1 MLLSLYRL
9 PQRRVTL
16 AVPAVLV
23 AAFLLGLVVDTEP
36 LTGTIMIAVI
46 VMIFATMVGL
56 RLGELT
62 RLKVDAKLLA
72 AATAINFV
80 WIPLV
85 ATAIGFT
92 VLAEHP
98 QLFAGLALAALLPTS
113 GMTIAWTGIQRGD
126 VPAAVR
132 LTVSGLLLGAVLT
145 PWYLLAMIGEF
156 VPIDVATTFQT
167 ILTVVVVP
175 LVLGQLATR
184 LLVAR
189 YGQQRFQQRIK
200 PNLSPLSVWG
210 MLWVVFVSAS
220 SRAETIVAN
229 LEVLAVAVAAIVLF
243 YLVALA
249 SSTLVAT
256 TAFDRDKGIALVN
269 GTALRN
275 LSIAI
280 GIAATQFEAE
290 ATVLVTLA
298 FIVQQ
303 QGIAYYV
310 GLAGKRWFAEPNE
323 DEEPAS
329 NAEPESA
336 SNAEPGSASD
346 AAPDP
351 DEGAAPD
358 PSPGRDER

>member
-23 AAFLLGLVVDTEP
+23 AAFGLGLVVDTEP

-62 RLKVDAKLLA
+62 RLKADARLLA
-72 AATAINFV
+72 VAIALNFV

-98 QLFAGLALAALLPTS
+98 QLFAGLALAAVLPTS

-156 VPIDVATTFQT
+156 VPIDVATMFQT

-175 LVLGQLATR
+175 LVLGQVATR

-220 SRAETIVAN
+220 SRAETIIAN
-229 LEVLAVAVAAIVLF
+229 LELLAVAVAAIVLF
-243 YLVALA
+243 YLVLLA
-249 SSTLVAT
+249 SSTVVARA
-256 TAFDRDKGIALVN
+256 AFDRAKGIALVN

-280 GIAATQFEAE
+280 GIAATQFEVE

-298 FIVQQ
+298 FIIQQ

-310 GLAGKRWFAEPNE
+310 GIAGKRWFREP
-323 DEEPAS
+323 DDDEPATPDD
-329 NAEPESA
+329 ARDDAPTA
-336 SNAEPGSASD
+336 PD
-346 AAPDP
+346 AAKD
-351 DEGAAPD
+351 DAPD
-358 PSPGRDER
+358 GTTAPRPSPGRDDA

>member
-23 AAFLLGLVVDTEP
+23 AAFGLGLVVDTEP

-62 RLKVDAKLLA
+62 RLKADARLLA
-72 AATAINFV
+72 VAIALNFV

-98 QLFAGLALAALLPTS
+98 QLFAGLALAAVLPTS

-156 VPIDVATTFQT
+156 VPIEVATMFQT

-175 LVLGQLATR
+175 LVLGQVATR

-220 SRAETIVAN
+220 SRAETIMAN
-229 LEVLAVAVAAIVLF
+229 LELLAVAVAAIVLF
-243 YLVALA
+243 YLVLLA
-249 SSTLVAT
+249 SSTVVARA
-256 TAFDRDKGIALVN
+256 AFDRAKGIALVN

-280 GIAATQFEAE
+280 GIAATQFEVE

-298 FIVQQ
+298 FIIQQ

-310 GLAGKRWFAEPNE
+310 NLAGKRWFREP
-323 DEEPAS
+323 DDDPA
-329 NAEPESA
+329 
-336 SNAEPGSASD
+336 ASD
-346 AAPDP
+346 AAQGD
-351 DEGAAPD
+351 APD
-358 PSPGRDER
+358 DTTAPRPSSGRDDA